1 MAVDTFEDPIAAL
14 EKYRPHFY
22 ELLILDIKM
31 LNLIIP
37 KNKKNI

>member
-14 EKYRPHFY
+14 EKHFY

-37 KNKKNI
+37 KNKRNI